1 MENASSP
8 IITTRQGAL
17 CGITEGDVQVWRA
30 IPYAA
35 PPVGALRWRSPQP
48 VQNW

>member
-35 PPVGALRWRSPQP
+35 PPVGALR
-48 VQNW
+48 